1 MFTNGLTMKNKGY
14 VEKAWG
20 YELIWATNDLYC
32 GKLMV
37 FAKPGAKSSMH
48 FHKNKDETW
57 FVNAGQFMLRYID
70 TKTGEQ
76 KEMLIKEGD
85 TWNNPPLQP
94 HQLEALQPNSI
105 IFEVSTADDTDDTYR
120 LTTSTSPSK

>member
-14 VEKAWG
+14 VEKLWG
-20 YELIWATNDLYC
+20 YELIWATNDMYC

-37 FAKPGAKSSMH
+37 FANPGAKTSMH

-57 FVNAGQFMLRYID
+57 FINAGQFMLRYID

-76 KEMLIKEGD
+76 KEILIKEGD
-85 TWNNPPLQP
+85 TWHNPPLQP
-94 HQLEALQPNSI
+94 HQIEALQPNSI
-105 IFEVSTADDTDDTYR
+105 IFEVSTEDDSDDTYR
-120 LTTSTSPSK
+120 LTTSTSSPK